1 VKKALQIL
9 VVDDDAAMRQSI
21 KLLLEHDG
29 HKVFPVDSSKAALV
43 ELAERRF
50 DLVIT
55 DFLMPGIQGD
65 ELVAHIRKLIPT
77 QPILMVTAFLNEYEK
92 YGQASGGIHAL
103 LLKPFSRQELQ
114 DAIEQVL
121 PHEQQDQTSDVQP
134 IEEPLRKRDS
144 LPPPEP

>member
-9 VVDDDAAMRQSI
+9 VADDDATMRQSI

-29 HKVFPVDSSKAALV
+29 HEVVPVGSSEAALAQ
-43 ELAERRF
+43 LAERRF

-55 DFLMPGIQGD
+55 DFLMPGIHGD
-65 ELVAHIRKLIPT
+65 ELVAHIRKLIPK
-77 QPILMVTAFLNEYEK
+77 QPILMATAFLNEYEQ
-92 YGQASGGIHAL
+92 YGRASGIDGL

-121 PHEQQDQTSDVQP
+121 PHKQPDQIIDVQP
-134 IEEPLRKRDS
+134 IEETLRKRDS
-144 LPPPEP
+144 LPPEP

>member
-9 VVDDDAAMRQSI
+9 VADDDAMTRQSI
-21 KLLLEHDG
+21 QLLLEYDG
-29 HKVFPVDSSKAALV
+29 HEVFPVDSSEAALAQ
-43 ELAERRF
+43 LAERIF

-65 ELVAHIRKLIPT
+65 ELVGHIRKLIPT

-92 YGQASGGIHAL
+92 YGQASGGIDAL
-103 LLKPFSRQELQ
+103 LLKPFSRQQLQ
-114 DAIEQVL
+114 DAIEQVMS
-121 PHEQQDQTSDVQP
+121 HGKQDQTSDVQP
-134 IEEPLRKRDS
+134 IEESSRKRDS